1 MQNRP
6 KWCKSLCHEIVS
18 EFSETSA
25 PDPPHWTLTSCF
37 GAFCTT
43 WMHLG
48 QFCCVTTLS
57 AKRAK
62 MVQKFVKRN
71 RVRIFRNEHSR
82 STPLDSK
89 LIFWCV
95 LYYLGAFGTV
105 RLPYKTPGKTG
116 RSGAKVRAMKS
127 CRNFLQRT
135 HPIDPVGT

>member
-1 MQNRP
+1 MP
-6 KWCKSLCHEIVS
+6 KWCKSLCHEVVS
-18 EFSETSA
+18 EFSETNA
-25 PDPPHWTLTSCF
+25 PDPPHWTLTSWF

-48 QFCCVTTLS
+48 QFGYVTTLS

-62 MVQKFVKRN
+62 MVQKFVPRN
-71 RVRIFRNEHSR
+71 RVKVFRNERTR

-105 RLPYKTPGKTG
+105 WVPYKTPCKMG

-127 CRNFLQRT
+127 FRNFSKQT